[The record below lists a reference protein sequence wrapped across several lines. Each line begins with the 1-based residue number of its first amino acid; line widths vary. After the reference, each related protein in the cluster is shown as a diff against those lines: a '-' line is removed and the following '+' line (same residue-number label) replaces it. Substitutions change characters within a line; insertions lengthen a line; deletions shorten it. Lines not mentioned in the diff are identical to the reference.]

1 MNKTEGRMEN
11 KKELTRL
18 LIYLG
23 FAFVLTWLVFFVFI
37 LTGHTWDYSGQ
48 DLQQLSGS
56 DATNQNLQQLVGLGM
71 LAPVIAH
78 VLTRKITKEG
88 FAMTGRDSMM
98 LGISFRDRKWIYFVI
113 AVLLPWI
120 YTELGNGITL
130 LLCPDLFD
138 SGYYKT
144 LGVEKGMT
152 FIQPASAMVSG
163 VFVSFAA
170 FGEEGGWRGYMMPK
184 LMKFMSPVKAMIVG
198 GIIWGLWHAPLT
210 CIGHNFGTDYP
221 GFPYVG
227 IFLMCIYCILVG
239 IILTYVTEKSGSIW
253 PAAILHAVNNAGP
266 SILSMY
272 MNFGKA
278 SGVWGE
284 TMAPWTSRMLSAAI
298 FAVICFVAYAAPR
311 RVSRCS
317 A

>member
-1 MNKTEGRMEN
+1 MNRTEDRMEN

-23 FAFVLTWLVFFVFI
+23 FAFVLAWLVFFVFI
-37 LTGHTWDYSGQ
+37 LTGHTWDYSSQ
-48 DLQQLSGS
+48 DLQQLSGP
-56 DATNQNLQQLVGLGM
+56 DASSQNLQQLVGLGM
-71 LAPVIAH
+71 LAPVIAQ

-120 YTELGNGITL
+120 YTELGNGITIF
-130 LLCPDLFD
+130 LCPDLFD

-184 LMKFMSPVKAMIVG
+184 LLKFMNSGKAMIVG
-198 GIIWGLWHAPLT
+198 
-210 CIGHNFGTDYP
+210 
-221 GFPYVG
+221 
-227 IFLMCIYCILVG
+227 G

-266 SILSMY
+266 GILSMY
-272 MNFGKA
+272 MNFGKV
-278 SGVWGE
+278 SGTWGE
-284 TMAPWTSRMLSAAI
+284 NMAPWMGRMISAAI
-298 FAVICFVAYAAPR
+298 FAIFCFAAYTASGRA
-311 RVSRCS
+311 VSS
-317 A
+317 HFPKADHA